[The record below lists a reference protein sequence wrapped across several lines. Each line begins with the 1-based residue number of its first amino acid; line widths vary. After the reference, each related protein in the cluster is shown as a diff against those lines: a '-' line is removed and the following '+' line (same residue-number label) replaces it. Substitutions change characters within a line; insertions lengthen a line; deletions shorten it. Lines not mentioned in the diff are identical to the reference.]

1 MRIAGIRAVWIAPDG
16 RKNMN
21 IQPKLPVLSRVMRAA
36 VITSIE
42 MPFGGQQSG
51 KFGFQIGHPW
61 IETHAT
67 CSLFK
72 ELPVLSLWHG
82 NCL

>member
-1 MRIAGIRAVWIAPDG
+1 LGSLDGTPWADAKPEYPNGID
-16 RKNMN
+16 
-21 IQPKLPVLSRVMRAA
+21 LPVLSRVDARPLT
-36 VITSIE
+36 ISID

-51 KFGFQIGHPW
+51 KFVFQIGHRW